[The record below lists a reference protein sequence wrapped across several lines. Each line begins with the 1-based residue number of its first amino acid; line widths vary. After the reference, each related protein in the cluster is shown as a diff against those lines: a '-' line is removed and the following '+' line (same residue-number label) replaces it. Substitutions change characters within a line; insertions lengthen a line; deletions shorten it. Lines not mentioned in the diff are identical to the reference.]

1 MCIFPRILEVS
12 QFFLPIFFNNLK
24 SPFLMASVQ
33 SQFSPVGPRLRRGP
47 ESRHWATPLESQR
60 ARFALVSQLRR
71 HKKARSGPGFYFCS
85 VMGELLSL
93 IMGDYIWLLMVI
105 NG

>member
-33 SQFSPVGPRLRRGP
+33 SQFSPVGPRLRRGVAQWRDSGHAP
-47 ESRHWATPLESQR
+47 GVAARALCAGESAETT
-60 ARFALVSQLRR
+60 
-71 HKKARSGPGFYFCS
+71 
-85 VMGELLSL
+85 
-93 IMGDYIWLLMVI
+93 
-105 NG
+105 